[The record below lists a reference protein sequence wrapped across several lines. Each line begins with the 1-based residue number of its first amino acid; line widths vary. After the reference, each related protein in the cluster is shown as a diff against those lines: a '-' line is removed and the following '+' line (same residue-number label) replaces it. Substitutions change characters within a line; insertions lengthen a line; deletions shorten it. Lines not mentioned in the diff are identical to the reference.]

1 MEWTKVT
8 VATVNEA
15 VEAIANIL
23 TENGAEGIQIED
35 AADYEHLK
43 AKPDQIIDLDSIPH
57 LETGAAVSAFF
68 PETVFV
74 PEKLPLIEQRVAQL
88 TDFGLAI
95 GSGKVTLSQVADD
108 DWATA
113 WKKYY
118 QPTRLTR
125 FLTVVPSWTDYQPTD
140 EREALIRMD
149 PGMAFGTG
157 THPTTHL
164 SVQMLE
170 MVLRGGE
177 SLIDVGTGSGVLSI
191 AAAHLGVNDIRAYD
205 VDQVAVDAAKENF
218 ALNPVTA
225 GIDAHPNDLLNGIT
239 TKADVIVANIL
250 AEIIVPLIPQAKAL
264 LNDNGHLLLAGI
276 IADKEALV
284 RETLSANDFVVQ
296 EALHMGDWVALITR
310 QKTDDD

>member
-23 TENGAEGIQIED
+23 TEAGAEGIQIED
-35 AADYEHLK
+35 A
-43 AKPDQIIDLDSIPH
+43 SINDT
-57 LETGAAVSAFF
+57 LVGDVAAVSAFF

-74 PEKLPLIEQRVAQL
+74 PEKLPLIRQRVLQL
-88 TDFGLAI
+88 TEFGLSI
-95 GSGKVTLSQVADD
+95 GEGSVNLQQVADD

-177 SLIDVGTGSGVLSI
+177 QLIDVGTGSGVLSI
-191 AAAHLGVNDIRAYD
+191 AAAHLGVQDIRAYD
-205 VDQVAVDAAKENF
+205 VDQVAVDAAVANF
-218 ALNPVTA
+218 DLNPVTQ
-225 GIDAHPNDLLNGIT
+225 GIIVKPNDLLHGIT
-239 TKADVIVANIL
+239 GAADVIVANML
-250 AEIIVPLIPQAKAL
+250 PVVLVPLIPQVPAL
-264 LNDNGHLLLAGI
+264 LKEGGHLLLAGI
-276 IADKEALV
+276 ITEKEAV
-284 RETLSANDFVVQ
+284 IRETLSANGLMV
-296 EALHMGDWVALITR
+296 EESLHMGDWVGLITR
-310 QKTDDD
+310 LKTDED

>member
-23 TENGAEGIQIED
+23 TEAGAEGIQIED
-35 AADYEHLK
+35 A
-43 AKPDQIIDLDSIPH
+43 SINDT
-57 LETGAAVSAFF
+57 LVGDVAAVSAFF

-74 PEKLPLIEQRVAQL
+74 PEKLPLIRQRVLQL
-88 TDFGLAI
+88 TEFGLAI
-95 GSGKVTLSQVADD
+95 GEGSVNLQQVADD

-177 SLIDVGTGSGVLSI
+177 QLIDVGTGSGVLSI
-191 AAAHLGVNDIRAYD
+191 AAAHLGVQDIRAYD
-205 VDQVAVDAAKENF
+205 VDQVAVDAAVANF
-218 ALNPVTA
+218 DLNPVTK
-225 GIDAHPNDLLNGIT
+225 GIIAKPNDLLHGIT
-239 TKADVIVANIL
+239 GVADVIVANML
-250 AEIIVPLIPQAKAL
+250 PVVLVPLIPQVPAL
-264 LNDNGHLLLAGI
+264 LKEGGHLLLAGI
-276 IADKEALV
+276 ITEKEAV
-284 RETLSANDFVVQ
+284 IRETLSANGLMV
-296 EALHMGDWVALITR
+296 EESLHMGDWVGLITR
-310 QKTDDD
+310 LKTDED

>member
-23 TENGAEGIQIED
+23 TEAGAEGIQIED
-35 AADYEHLK
+35 A
-43 AKPDQIIDLDSIPH
+43 SINAT
-57 LETGAAVSAFF
+57 LVGEVAAVSAFF

-74 PEKLPLIEQRVAQL
+74 PEKLPLIRQRVLQL
-88 TDFGLAI
+88 TEFGLAI
-95 GSGKVTLSQVADD
+95 GEGSVNLQQVADD

-177 SLIDVGTGSGVLSI
+177 QLIDVGTGSGVLSI
-191 AAAHLGVNDIRAYD
+191 AAAHLGVQDIRAYD
-205 VDQVAVDAAKENF
+205 VDQVAVDAAVANF
-218 ALNPVTA
+218 DLNPVTK
-225 GIDAHPNDLLNGIT
+225 GIIAKPNDLLHGIT
-239 TKADVIVANIL
+239 GAVDVIVANML
-250 AEIIVPLIPQAKAL
+250 PVVLVPLIPQVPAL
-264 LNDNGHLLLAGI
+264 LKEGGHLLLAGI
-276 IADKEALV
+276 ITEKETV
-284 RETLSANDFVVQ
+284 IRETLSANGLMV
-296 EALHMGDWVALITR
+296 EESLHMGDWVGLITR
-310 QKTDDD
+310 LKTDED